1 MAVLPEVLMQIAKEV
16 ERAKFGAKGEIYA
29 KWCEQL
35 NLSHSALMKQL
46 NQLTGGSGRKQR
58 ADKGK
63 MELPLAEA
71 QIIAAYYLASQRAG
85 KQMSSLEEAVT
96 VLRANGKIRAES
108 VNSDTG
114 EVTALSIGTIQRN
127 LRTLKLHPE
136 QLARPK
142 PSVRLR
148 SLHPNHLWQIDPSL
162 CVLYYLTEQADG
174 GNGLNIMDEKQF
186 YKNKPA
192 NVKAIEKQRVWRYVI
207 TDHTS
212 GVIYVEY
219 VYGGETA
226 ENISN
231 CFIHAM
237 QEKDKS
243 NPFHGVPK
251 QVMLDPGSANTSKM
265 FKHLCKQLGV
275 SLIVNEAGN
284 PRAKGQV
291 EKGNDIVERSF
302 ESGLRF
308 TNVSGLDELN
318 SKAKEWMTYYNGK
331 KIHSRTKTTRY
342 KTWLRI
348 RAEQLVFAPS
358 IAICREL
365 LLKQLEERTVS
376 DKFVI
381 KFGGREYDVKNL
393 PDVLV
398 GEKVTIGKNPY
409 RPDCI
414 QVLCRDK
421 DDAEYWHVVEPV
433 QTDEYGFDC
442 NAAIVGESYQSHS
455 KTALEHNRETLEK
468 LAYQVEMEDKLKRA
482 KRSNAPLFGGEINP
496 YKHIEEH
503 QALTFMPKRGQEHE
517 LTTNARRVEQK
528 PVSLVE
534 VAKQLKARFSVWNG
548 KHYKNLAKH
557 YPDGVPSAVLDEW
570 LMATEL
576 PELLSPSTSVI
587 KISKVA

>member
-1 MAVLPEVLMQIAKEV
+1 MAVLPEVLMQIANEA
-16 ERAKFGAKGEIYA
+16 ERAKFGTKGEVYA
-29 KWCEQL
+29 RWCAKL
-35 NLSHSALMKQL
+35 NLSHSALIKQI
-46 NQLTGGSGRKQR
+46 NQFTGGSGRKQR

-96 VLRANGKIRAES
+96 VLRANGKINAE
-108 VNSDTG
+108 NINLETG
-114 EVTALSIGTIQRN
+114 EVTPLSISTIQRN
-127 LRTLKLHPE
+127 LRTLKLHPD
-136 QLARPK
+136 QLSRPK

-162 CVLYYLTEQADG
+162 CVLYYLTEQNDG

-192 NVKAIEKQRVWRYVI
+192 NVKAVEKQRVWRYVI

-231 CFIHAM
+231 CFINAM
-237 QEKDKS
+237 QPKS
-243 NPFHGVPK
+243 KGNPFQGVPK

-308 TNVSGLDELN
+308 TSVSGLDELN
-318 SKAKEWMTYYNGK
+318 AKAAEWMTYFNGK
-331 KIHSRTKTTRY
+331 KIHSRTQATRY
-342 KTWLRI
+342 QTWLKI
-348 RAEQLVFAPS
+348 RTEQLVFAPNV
-358 IAICREL
+358 ALCREL
-365 LLKQLEERTVS
+365 LLTQLEERLVS
-376 DKFVI
+376 DKFIV
-381 KFGGREYDVKNL
+381 KFGGREYDVKNV
-393 PDVLV
+393 PNVLV
-398 GEKVTIGKNPY
+398 GEKVIVSKNPY

-414 QVLCRDK
+414 QILCLDQ
-421 DDAEYWHVVEPV
+421 AQVEFWQVVEPIEI
-433 QTDEYGFDC
+433 DEYGFDV
-442 NAAIVGESYQSHS
+442 NAAIVGESYQSHT
-455 KTALEHNRETLEK
+455 KTTFESNRETLEK
-468 LAYQVEMEDKLKRA
+468 LAYQVETEDELKKA
-482 KRSNAPLFGGEINP
+482 KRGNQPLFGGEINP
-496 YKHIEEH
+496 YKHIQEH
-503 QALTFMPKRGQEHE
+503 QPTTFIPKRGQQHE
-517 LTTNARRVEQK
+517 LTTNARRVEKK
-528 PVSLVE
+528 PISLVE
-534 VAKQLKARFSVWNG
+534 
-548 KHYKNLAKH
+548 
-557 YPDGVPSAVLDEW
+557 SA
-570 LMATEL
+570 
-576 PELLSPSTSVI
+576 
-587 KISKVA
+587 